1 MVDGIV
7 DALAADE
14 RVAKAYDLWNEMREA
29 ICRTYQVR
37 TKNPRHLAYFEQAS
51 QTYLHYLTDRGDLE
65 LVMAEDQLRYRRV
78 NRRRERLTL
87 PPTGRFR

>member
-1 MVDGIV
+1 MYG
-7 DALAADE
+7 ADMRDCE
-14 RVAKAYDLWNEMREA
+14 KIADYLIEHYEVKHLVLNVYLDNGFTYDDETDRLTRN
-29 ICRTYQVR
+29 
-37 TKNPRHLAYFEQAS
+37 
-51 QTYLHYLTDRGDLE
+51 LHYLTDRGDLE